1 MFYVDTSVPIAV
13 ARALAMVRTDITYPG
28 FPGCPITET
37 DTHDDVWLPVVG
49 QEGWSAIMRDKR
61 VRFRPGE
68 RRAIIDHNV
77 KAFIMTGA
85 GNYSRWQTLD
95 LLVRRWDRMEA
106 IATSLKPPFIC
117 AITQGGI
124 EQRYP

>member
-1 MFYVDTSVPIAV
+1 
-13 ARALAMVRTDITYPG
+13 MVRTDITYPA